1 MSSLLSPPVLNAREW
16 SAVADALREADAC
29 GCASPLFRKRDVQA
43 LTDSRREAVRRFVC
57 TTRRRRAPAR
67 DLADGLSSHGFNPA
81 QIDAI
86 ALLSL

>member
-1 MSSLLSPPVLNAREW
+1 MSSQFPPPVLNAREW
-16 SAVADALREADAC
+16 SAVANALREADAC
-29 GCASPLFRKRDVQA
+29 GCAPHFFRKRDA
-43 LTDSRREAVRRFVC
+43 EIAPDPRREAVRRFVC

-67 DLADGLSSHGFNPA
+67 DLADGLTSHGFNPA